1 MSKKIEFINYIEKIL
16 VNSNEEMNEEAKAYW
31 EALKDNG
38 EETEKPLFTDNGK
51 IILQFLKSNDSS
63 STWKAKDIADELGLS
78 SRTVSGSMR
87 KLVTDG
93 FVEKLGKDPI
103 CYSITTKGIEI
114 EII

>member
-51 IILQFLKSNDSS
+51 MILKFLQDNPTTP
-63 STWKAKDIADELGLS
+63 TWKSRDIAEGMFIS
-78 SRTVSGSMR
+78 AKTVAGAMR
-87 KLVTDG
+87 KLVSDG
-93 FVEKLGKDPI
+93 YVEKLGESPI
-103 CYSITTKGIEI
+103 IYTLTENGKNIVID
-114 EII
+114 